1 MRILEAAE
9 SILQNGYF
17 VGKKYMEEGKIM
29 GKSALSQGLR
39 ENKVVLRGKFLQSQ
53 QFRKLSALL
62 FGTHN
67 LLIMFIN
74 CFLL

>member
-1 MRILEAAE
+1 
-9 SILQNGYF
+9 
-17 VGKKYMEEGKIM
+17 MEEGKIL
-29 GKSALSQGLR
+29 GKSAPSQGLR